1 VLPYDFTAWKAVPRI
16 FNGLLMRVIFVE
28 LGRTAKG
35 VSIAYSTRGWIRSM
49 LPHELARFPWL
60 ALEKR
65 LSAWEKGSE

>member
-1 VLPYDFTAWKAVPRI
+1 
-16 FNGLLMRVIFVE
+16 MRVIFVE

-49 LPHELARFPWL
+49 RPHELTRFPWL